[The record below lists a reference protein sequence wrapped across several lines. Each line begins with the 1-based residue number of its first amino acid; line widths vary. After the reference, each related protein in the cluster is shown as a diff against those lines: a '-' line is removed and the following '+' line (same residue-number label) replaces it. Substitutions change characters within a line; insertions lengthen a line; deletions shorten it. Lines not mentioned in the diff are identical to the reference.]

1 MPCRRQA
8 AAALVAPLALLWI
21 ACTPRSESAAAERDL
36 RLRVEK
42 LIAEIERETTSA
54 QNIFRRTDTLWDWA
68 NHFALDGGVLP
79 ADLPL
84 TVALVRFAEADGG
97 EVDLPPA
104 IDLGL
109 ELHLERFDEYVR
121 ELALKESD
129 PQAVGELR
137 MATPGPLSAGSAATV
152 EQRYI
157 VGSRGLAAGGGF
169 LVGKSGTGNETRPQ
183 NLDPAADNFVSVRSS
198 NPAARFEAV
207 QVEWNGVHSHVPGKR
222 PLPGFRL
229 GGAALEPGEVV
240 TFTYGG
246 DPSRFRAPAFSSDQ
260 LLLPVYVDIDGSGT
274 YLTPALPGIEIVGEA
289 DVHGVRILAP
299 SVVGVDEPFAI
310 TVRSEDHAINRAS
323 GAIPAYEV
331 LLGSAAVATIE
342 ATHSAL
348 SVVEG
353 LSIKTPGV
361 HRLEVRSSDGRLRAT
376 SNPIRVERAPLL
388 RIFWGDTHGHT
399 ELAEG
404 TGSARAFFEYASRDA
419 RLDFATLSEHDIW
432 MDDREW
438 LDLQE
443 LTSEFTEE
451 GRFVGIVGY
460 EWTAFRNRGGHHNV
474 FFRDPGSRRVPVQEA
489 TKLPDLYRE
498 LHALYDPDEVLVI
511 PHAHRAADWARSD
524 PQLEKLVE
532 LYSVHGSFE
541 WFANRYLQSGFEL
554 GFVAASD
561 DHHAKPGLAP
571 APLSS
576 VSQPGG
582 LAAVVAPDLSATSLF
597 SALRNLSSYAT
608 SGQRILLEA
617 TINGA
622 AMGTRQEAAE
632 RREIRVA
639 TSGTSPIDSIDVV
652 RNGEIILSKR
662 YLAVPLSSRC
672 RLQISLE
679 SSSEVFGEQ
688 VDNPRGYR
696 LWEGT
701 LEVEGARVVS
711 IEAAGVDNPLRD
723 QVTPLDSGSK
733 SGARFRIL
741 TRGRADSFLV
751 ELDGA
756 DSSTVLKFHLEE
768 TTELGSAPGLRPAA
782 RIAAADFAIRLGQLD
797 AGRFHHELPV
807 GPHPDRLS
815 LQVVDPRSALD
826 REVQFVDFDGVSD
839 GDYYYVRV
847 TQLDGGRA
855 WSSPFWVGGQTASG
869 GGR

>member
-1 MPCRRQA
+1 MPLRRRA
-8 AAALVAPLALLWI
+8 AAGLVASLTVPWI
-21 ACTPRSESAAAERDL
+21 SCGPTSQSTPGDRNLSRQ
-36 RLRVEK
+36 VEK
-42 LIAEIERETTSA
+42 LIADVGRETTSA
-54 QNIFRRTDTLWDWA
+54 ANVFRRTDTLWDWT
-68 NHFALDGGVLP
+68 NRFAMDGGVVP

-104 IDLGL
+104 IDLYL
-109 ELHLERFDEYVR
+109 EAHLERLDQYVR

-129 PQAVGELR
+129 PQAIGELR
-137 MATPGPLSAGSAATV
+137 MSTPGPLIAGAAATV
-152 EQRYI
+152 EQTYI
-157 VGSRGLAAGGGF
+157 VGSRGLAPGGGF

-183 NLDPAADNFVSVRSS
+183 NLNPAGDNFVSLRSS
-198 NPAARFEAV
+198 NPASTFEPL

-229 GGAALEPGEVV
+229 SGSALEPGEVV

-246 DPSRFRAPAFSSDQ
+246 ESSSFRVPVFSSDQ

-274 YLTPALPGIEIVGEA
+274 YLTPELPGIEVVGEPE
-289 DVHGVRILAP
+289 VHAVRILAP
-299 SVVGVDEPFAI
+299 SVVAVGEAFGI
-310 TVRSEDHAINRAS
+310 TVRSEDRAINRSS

-331 LLGSAAVATIE
+331 LLEDDTIARIE
-342 ATHSAL
+342 AAHGAL
-348 SVVEG
+348 SVAEG
-353 LSIKTPGV
+353 LAIETPGV
-361 HRLEVRSSDGRLRAT
+361 HRIEVRSVEGSLHAT
-376 SNPIRVERAPLL
+376 SNPIRVELEPEE
-388 RIFWGDTHGHT
+388 RIYWGDTHGHT
-399 ELAEG
+399 GLAEG

-443 LTSEFTEE
+443 LTREFTEE

-474 FFRDPGSRRVPVQEA
+474 FFRDPASRRVPVQEA
-489 TKLPDLYRE
+489 TRLPDLYRQ
-498 LHALYDPDEVLVI
+498 LHAMYEPDEVLVI
-511 PHAHRAADWARSD
+511 PHAHRAADWTRSD
-524 PQLEKLVE
+524 PELEKLVE

-582 LAAVVAPDLSATSLF
+582 LAAVVAPELSRDALF

-608 SGQRILLEA
+608 SGQRILLAA

-622 AMGTRQEAAE
+622 GMGTRQASAE
-632 RREIRVA
+632 RREIRVSV
-639 TSGTSPIDSIDVV
+639 SGTAPIDSIDVV
-652 RNGEIILSKR
+652 RDGEIILSKR
-662 YLAVPLSSRC
+662 YLTAPLRSHC
-672 RLQISLE
+672 WLQVSLE
-679 SSSEVFGEQ
+679 SSSEALGEQ

-711 IEAAGVDNPLRD
+711 VEAPGVDNPLRE
-723 QVTPLDSGSK
+723 QVIQLDPGSRD
-733 SGARFRIL
+733 GVRFRIL

-768 TTELGSAPGLRPAA
+768 TTELGSAPGLRSAA